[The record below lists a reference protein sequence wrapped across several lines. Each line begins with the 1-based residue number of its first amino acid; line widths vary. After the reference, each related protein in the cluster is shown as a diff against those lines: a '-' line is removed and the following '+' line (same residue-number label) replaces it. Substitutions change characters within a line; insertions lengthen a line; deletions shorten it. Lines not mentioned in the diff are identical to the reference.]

1 MAQDYYEV
9 LGVNKTASN
18 EEIKKAYKKLALKY
32 HPDRNKDKDAEEK
45 FKTISEAYAV
55 LSDKE
60 KRQQY
65 DQFGPEGFKGQYS
78 QEDIFR
84 GANFEDIL
92 RGFGFGDSIFDAFFG
107 GQRRGSSGSLR
118 GEDMSF
124 NIEISFADA
133 AKGTRKQINL
143 NKLVGCNTC
152 NGTGAKDGDLTTCT
166 TCNGRGQV
174 QTTRQTM
181 LGVFSQIGMC
191 RECQGSGQIAKSKC
205 DSCNGDGRID
215 KEKTVT
221 LNIPAGIDH
230 GQTLRVSGEG
240 EAGVRGGGSGD
251 LYVNVLVKPDKRFVR
266 NGYDLELEIPISISQ
281 AVVGGK
287 LSVPTLD
294 DNVIINIPAGVQ
306 TNTIFRLRGKGITH
320 LHEQHKGD
328 IFAKVIVVTPT
339 KLTKEQKEFFK
350 ILGKSDPKTLRIRK
364 PGFFEKMF
372 TS

>member
-1 MAQDYYEV
+1 MASDYYQT
-9 LGVNKTASN
+9 LGVSKSATK
-18 EEIKKAYKKLALKY
+18 EEIKKAYKKLALQY
-32 HPDRNKDKDAEEK
+32 HPDRNKAKDAEEK
-45 FKTISEAYAV
+45 FKSISEAYAV
-55 LSDKE
+55 LSDTD

-107 GQRRGSSGSLR
+107 GQRRSGSSAIR

-133 AKGTRKQINL
+133 AKGIRKQINL
-143 NKLVGCNTC
+143 NKLVTC
-152 NGTGAKDGDLTTCT
+152 TTCSGTGAKDGDLITCT
-166 TCNGRGQV
+166 ICNGRGQV

-181 LGVFSQIGMC
+181 LGIFSQIGMC
-191 RECQGSGQIAKSKC
+191 RECQGAGKIAKSKC
-205 DSCNGDGRID
+205 ATCNGDGRND
-215 KEKTVT
+215 KQKTVT
-221 LNIPAGIDH
+221 VNIPAGIDH

-240 EAGVRGGGSGD
+240 EAGVRGGDTGD

-281 AVVGGK
+281 AVLGGK
-287 LSVPTLD
+287 LSIPTLD
-294 DNVIINIPAGVQ
+294 ENVTINIPSGVQ
-306 TNTIFRLRGKGITH
+306 TNTIFRLRGKGIQH
-320 LHEQHKGD
+320 LHEHGVGD
-328 IFAKVIVVTPT
+328 IFVKVVIITPT
-339 KLTKEQKEFFK
+339 KLSKEQKEFFK
-350 ILGKSDPKTLRIRK
+350 TLAKDDPKQLRIRK